1 MVTTSSGQISIGDL
15 RTEFDIS
22 GTSGQRALSDFYD
35 ASARPYDDA
44 VHSNTN
50 IPSSGTIE
58 LGDFYATENTYYQ
71 TTAPIFY
78 WSRWID
84 QSSKEAVARF
94 TIYWNN
100 TTIANGIAES
110 PYHSHSATSYS
121 TGGFTYL
128 LHTSKGGNYLSSVPS
143 AGAKYSVER

>member
-58 LGDFYATENTYYQ
+58 LSDFYATENTYYQ
-71 TTAPIFY
+71 TSAPLFY
-78 WSRWID
+78 WSKWTELTG
-84 QSSKEAVARF
+84 KEANYAF
-94 TIYWNN
+94 TIYWNG
-100 TTIANGIAES
+100 TTIFSGAGSWAT
-110 PYHSHSATSYS
+110 TSYAS
-121 TGGFTYL
+121 GGFTYL
-128 LHTSKGGNYLSSVPS
+128 LQTFKGGNASSNSPS

>member
-71 TTAPIFY
+71 TSAPIFY
-78 WSRWID
+78 WSRHKID
-84 QSSKEAVARF
+84 SGKETIDAF
-94 TIYWNN
+94 TLYWNG
-100 TTIANGIAES
+100 TTIFSGAG
-110 PYHSHSATSYS
+110 SHSTTSYAS
-121 TGGFTYL
+121 GGQTYL
-128 LHTSKGGNYLSSVPS
+128 LQTSKGGSLSSTVPS
-143 AGAKYSVER
+143 AGAKFSVER